1 MRPEHAPRLEGEMRA
16 LGGEIKR
23 CLKKRDYARLEDF
36 LGKYNAAVDA
46 ARSAW
51 PLSFPAYLR
60 KVEAEA
66 KADPQDKMKEVMK
79 AAGRLENFLATW

>member
-1 MRPEHAPRLEGEMRA
+1 M
-16 LGGEIKR
+16 
-23 CLKKRDYARLEDF
+23 
-36 LGKYNAAVDA
+36 GKYNAAVDA